1 MQLFCD
7 ISDYPVAF
15 LLPYYVPD
23 RQGCQRSQ
31 VLLYYLLS
39 ITQIF
44 WCIILFGGAA
54 YLPHGLRSSYLTL
67 FLVSIVNIQQSNA
80 GVSRRVVKGDTP
92 PLLTRVPTLVSQDLC
107 RASSLRAPGADSRK
121 SIRWLLFRRMSC
133 TSITPPLG

>member
-15 LLPYYVPD
+15 LLPYYVPY
-23 RQGCQRSQ
+23 RQGHQRSQ

-44 WCIILFGGAA
+44 GAVFYLGG
-54 YLPHGLRSSYLTL
+54 LPISLMGLRSSYLTL

-92 PLLTRVPTLVSQDLC
+92 PFSPES
-107 RASSLRAPGADSRK
+107 
-121 SIRWLLFRRMSC
+121 
-133 TSITPPLG
+133 PPWSPRISAGPLP